1 MRGLSGLCMLLAC
14 YVTSALLAL
23 PTATVA
29 KYDHRWPRLFIDK
42 PLSAGAALPLDD
54 AQLRYLSTVLRLK
67 NGAAVR
73 IFDGRSG
80 EYKAILSGLPERKS
94 KRTTTVAVLQIG
106 EVIRAQTEDYSSMN
120 VWLLCAPI
128 RKQRMKLLIEKATEL
143 GAARIVPVVTAFTQE
158 SLDAEGVNRLTDVA
172 VEVSCT
178 KQESSITTHL
188 KM

>member
-1 MRGLSGLCMLLAC
+1 MLIAC
-14 YVTSALLAL
+14 YFSSALLA
-23 PTATVA
+23 PPIATA
-29 KYDHRWPRLFIDK
+29 KYDHRWPRLFVDK
-42 PLSAGAALPLDD
+42 PLAAVAALPLDD

-73 IFDGRSG
+73 IFDGQSG

-94 KRTTTVAVLQIG
+94 KRTTAAVLQIG
-106 EVIRAQTEDYSSMN
+106 DAIRAQSEDDSNMN
-120 VWLLCAPI
+120 VWLLCASI

-172 VEVSCT
+172 VEVC
-178 KQESSITTHL
+178 H
-188 KM
+188 KMIR

>member
-1 MRGLSGLCMLLAC
+1 MLLVC
-14 YVTSALLAL
+14 YVTSALLAP
-23 PTATVA
+23 PTATAV

-42 PLSAGAALPLDD
+42 PLAAGAALSLDD

-73 IFDGRSG
+73 IFDGQSG
-80 EYKAILSGLPERKS
+80 EYKAILNGLPERKS
-94 KRTTTVAVLQIG
+94 KRTAAVLQIG
-106 EVIRAQTEDYSSMN
+106 EVIRAQSEDNSSMN

-158 SLDAEGVNRLTDVA
+158 SLDAEGVNRLADVA
-172 VEVSCT
+172 IEVCRA
-178 KQESSITTHL
+178 KQEAIAQHSLKSIQV
-188 KM
+188 